1 MVNLTIN
8 GKSISVPE
16 GTTIIEA
23 AKAAGIRIPSLC
35 YMKGINEIGACR
47 VCLVEVEGARGLV
60 TSCTTKVRHGR
71 EDELL
76 PPKRRGRPPS
86 SS

>member
-60 TSCTTKVRHGR
+60 TSCTTKV
-71 EDELL
+71 
-76 PPKRRGRPPS
+76 
-86 SS
+86 